1 VDLNLLIRIQ
11 PLTEG
16 FPQMVERG
24 EADALIV
31 PAEFDRRLRRFP
43 HRQLL

>member
-1 VDLNLLIRIQ
+1 
-11 PLTEG
+11 
-16 FPQMVERG
+16 MVERG

-31 PAEFDRRLRRFP
+31 PAEFDQSLRRFP